1 MTVARPTWLDELV
14 GQVETTPAHYYS
26 SFLPPDHGAGRRAGV
41 LVLVGPRDEDPN
53 DHDILLTERAHGM
66 RTHAGQVAFPGGSV
80 DPEDRDVIDAA
91 LREAYEEVGLDRSSI
106 DVLATLP
113 ELYMP
118 HRDFGITP
126 VVGWWRDPHP
136 LTAGDPREVA
146 SVLRAPVSE
155 LVDPANRFTVTHPNG
170 YRGPAFEVDGLLVW
184 GFTAGI
190 IAKLLDL
197 AGLAEPWDDSRHEE
211 LPERMWR

>member
-1 MTVARPTWLDELV
+1 M
-14 GQVETTPAHYYS
+14 
-26 SFLPPDHGAGRRAGV
+26 
-41 LVLVGPRDEDPN
+41 
-53 DHDILLTERAHGM
+53 
-66 RTHAGQVAFPGGSV
+66 
-80 DPEDRDVIDAA
+80 IDAA

-126 VVGWWRDPHP
+126 VVGWWRAPHP

-146 SVLRAPVSE
+146 SVLRAPVSV